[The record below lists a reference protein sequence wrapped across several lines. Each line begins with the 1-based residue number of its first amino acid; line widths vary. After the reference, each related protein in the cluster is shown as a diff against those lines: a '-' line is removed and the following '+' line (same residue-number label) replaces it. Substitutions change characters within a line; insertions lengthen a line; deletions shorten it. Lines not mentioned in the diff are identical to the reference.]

1 MKTLR
6 TLALLVALSLG
17 LGIAYATIS
26 TETNR
31 VDQTGTG
38 SQTAFTYTFKIT
50 DKTHLKVYV
59 NGTLKTVDTDYT
71 VSGVGSDSG
80 GTVTFVTAP
89 TSGHRV
95 ILLREVPL
103 TQATTYTN
111 AGKFPAA
118 SHESTLD
125 KLTMGLQ
132 QLKERLDRAPVLTP
146 TNGVGVQP
154 LALPTPSASA
164 YLRWNSAATGLES
177 TTVLDSGQTVTYPI
191 AVTQGGTGLAVGPG
205 NHEFLVGNSSSG
217 YTLSNATTVRTIL
230 GVTSATD
237 AITNSIVDA
246 KGDLIVAATADS
258 PTRLA
263 AGSNGAMLRATS
275 GATTGLE
282 WGAPAGYLWG
292 LTLSNNGSDATNDID
307 IAIGEAASSSTS
319 HSSRVILTLNSALTK
334 RLDATWSTGN
344 GNGGRTSSKALANGV
359 WHVCLIRVAGVE
371 DVGFDSSATCSNL
384 VTDHSATH
392 VRRIGSVLREGSAIV
407 AFTQD
412 GDTFLRNTAILDAS
426 AGNATNP
433 GTAAV
438 TRTLSVATGVQ
449 VTALVN
455 AKTAQSGTASYV
467 LLTPMSTTDATP
479 SATTA
484 PLFTFF
490 GSNVSAAHWGY
501 GPIQI
506 QTSTSGQIRSRL
518 SASDAN
524 TVLYIAT
531 LGWIDTRG
539 RLN

>member
-1 MKTLR
+1 MKAYLK
-6 TLALLVALSLG
+6 LVAFALFLSVAG
-17 LGIAYATIS
+17 VTAYATIS

-31 VDQTGTG
+31 VDGTG
-38 SQTAFTYTFKIT
+38 NGSATAYTYTFKIT

-80 GTVTFVTAP
+80 GTVTFTTAP

-95 ILLREVPL
+95 IILREVPL
-103 TQATTYTN
+103 TQVTTYTN

-118 SHESTLD
+118 SHEATLD
-125 KLTMGLQ
+125 KLTMAIQ
-132 QLKERLDRAPVLTP
+132 QLKERLDRAPVLTVP
-146 TNGVGVQP
+146 NSPGLTP
-154 LALPTPSASA
+154 LAMPASFPSA
-164 YLRWNSAATGLES
+164 YIRWNSAGTALE
-177 TTVLDSGQTVTYPI
+177 TATVLTGQPI
-191 AVTQGGTGLAVGPG
+191 SLPLSAGNGGTGLSTTPANG
-205 NHEFLVGNSSSG
+205 EFLIGNSSGG
-217 YTLSNATTVRTIL
+217 YTLSNATTARTAL

-237 AITNSIVDA
+237 VISSSFVDA
-246 KGDLIVAATADS
+246 KGDLIVASADNT
-258 PTRLA
+258 PARLA
-263 AGSNGAMLRATS
+263 VGNNGAMLRATS
-275 GATTGLE
+275 GATTGVE

-334 RLDATWSTGN
+334 RLDASWAAGTN
-344 GNGGRTSSKALANGV
+344 QGGRTSSKSLANGV
-359 WHVCLIRVAGVE
+359 WHVCLIRVANVE
-371 DVGFDSSATCSNL
+371 DVGFDTSATCSNL

-392 VRRIGSVLREGSAIV
+392 VRRIGSVLRESSSIV

-412 GDTFLRNTAILDAS
+412 GDTFLRSTAVLDAS

-433 GTAAV
+433 GTGAV

-449 VTALVN
+449 VTALIN
-455 AKTAQSGTASYV
+455 AKTAQSGTTSYV
-467 LLTPMSTTDATP
+467 LLSPLSVTDATP

-490 GSNVSAAHWGY
+490 GSNVSTANFGH

-506 QTSTSGQIRSRL
+506 QTNTSGQIRSRL

-524 TVLYIAT
+524 TILSIAT